1 METPINITL
10 SVDFYTLCSIY
21 QIKPE
26 YFIQTFIDQVS
37 FPSFYSRPN
46 DKDRWATFFF
56 LQFLETEESNYDV
69 NRELEEHY
77 LSLFLKAIRCN
88 FKDEP
93 EDMSAS
99 VEAGRTM
106 MNQWLKAV
114 LAERAKYITDKL

>member
-10 SVDFYTLCSIY
+10 SEDFYTLCSIY

-37 FPSFYSRPN
+37 FPSFYSRPS

-56 LQFLETEESNYDV
+56 LQFLETEESHYDV

-77 LSLFLKAIRCN
+77 LSLFRKAIRCN
-88 FKDEP
+88 FKDDP
-93 EDMSAS
+93 EDMPAS
-99 VEAGRTM
+99 VEAGRNM
-106 MNQWLKAV
+106 MKQWLKAV

>member
-10 SVDFYTLCSIY
+10 SEDFNTLCSIY

-37 FPSFYSRPN
+37 FPSFYSRPS

-56 LQFLETEESNYDV
+56 LQFLEIEESHYDV

-77 LSLFLKAIRCN
+77 LSLFRKAIRCN
-88 FKDEP
+88 FKDDP
-93 EDMSAS
+93 EDIPAS
-99 VEAGRTM
+99 VEAGRNM